1 MQITDVKI
9 RRTFDDRPLRAVL
22 SVTFDNCLAVHDV
35 KIVYAKE
42 RYFVVMPGKKTDAGD
57 FRDIVHPINAAFR
70 KTLEDTLVSAYF
82 EERKSAE
89 ASVMPG

>member
-35 KIVYAKE
+35 KIIYAKE
-42 RYFVVMPGKKTDAGD
+42 RYFVVMPGKKTGTGE

-70 KTLEDTLVSAYF
+70 KVLEDTLVSAYF
-82 EERKSAE
+82 EERNNAE
-89 ASVMPG
+89 VPAFPE